1 MGFQELL
8 LTIGVSEFEFQIVI
22 RILVASL
29 CGAFI
34 GLEREKR
41 GSAAGIKTFSAVAIG
56 AAMAMIANEYL
67 TVVMGRGTG
76 DIARIG
82 AQVVSGI
89 GFLGAG
95 TIMVTGA
102 NKIKGLTTAA
112 LLWVTATIGLAA
124 GAGFY
129 AGAIGGTI
137 ILRGFSIVY
146 KWVDYMLAANSPK
159 MIISVDGDEE
169 LFMKPLVDFFRHSN
183 IRVKGLIRK
192 DELRWFDQDTCMV
205 IEIVLPKS
213 QKHNVVLAQIR
224 DIEGVLFCE
233 ELSK

>member
-1 MGFQELL
+1 MNFQELL
-8 LTIGVSEFEFQIVI
+8 LAIGVSQFEFQIVI
-22 RILVASL
+22 RLLVASL

-34 GLEREKR
+34 GLEREKK
-41 GSAAGIKTFSAVAIG
+41 GSAAGIKTFAAVCLG

-67 TVVMGRGTG
+67 TVVMGKGTG

-82 AQVVSGI
+82 AQVVSGV

-129 AGAIGGTI
+129 AGAIGGTL
-137 ILRGFSIVY
+137 ILRGFAKIY
-146 KWVDYMLAANSPK
+146 KLIDYQLAVNNPK
-159 MIISVDGDEE
+159 MIFCVDGNEE
-169 LFMKPLVDFFRHSN
+169 LFMQPLVTFFKHSN
-183 IRVKGLIRK
+183 IKVKSLVRK
-192 DELRWFDQDTCMV
+192 DELRWFEDDTCMV
-205 IEIVLPKS
+205 IEVVLPKS

-233 ELSK
+233 ELLK

>member
-8 LTIGVSEFEFQIVI
+8 LSIGVSEFEIQVVI

-41 GSAAGIKTFSAVAIG
+41 GSAAGIKTFSAVAVG

-95 TIMVTGA
+95 TIMVTGS

-124 GAGFY
+124 GSGFY
-129 AGAIGGTI
+129 AGAIGGTL
-137 ILRGFSIVY
+137 ILRGFAKVY
-146 KWVDYMLAANSPK
+146 KLIDYSLAVNNPK
-159 MIISVDGDEE
+159 MIICVDGDEE
-169 LFMKPLVDFFRHSN
+169 SFMRPLVEFFRHSN
-183 IRVKGLIRK
+183 IKVKSLVRK
-192 DELRWFDQDTCMV
+192 DELRWFDNDTCMV
-205 IEIVLPKS
+205 IELVLPKS

>member
-1 MGFQELL
+1 MSFQEFL
-8 LTIGVSEFEFQIVI
+8 LTIGVSEFEFQVVI

-34 GLEREKR
+34 GLEREKM
-41 GSAAGIKTFSAVAIG
+41 GSAAGIKTFSAVAVG

-82 AQVVSGI
+82 AQVISGI

-95 TIMVTGA
+95 TIMVTGS

-124 GAGFY
+124 GSGFY
-129 AGAIGGTI
+129 AGAIGGTL
-137 ILRGFSIVY
+137 ILRGFAQVY
-146 KWVDYMLAANSPK
+146 KWIDYSLAVNSPK

-169 LFMKPLVDFFRHSN
+169 SFMRPLVEFFRHSN
-183 IRVKGLIRK
+183 IKVKSLVRK
-192 DELRWFDQDTCMV
+192 DELRWFDNDTCMV
-205 IEIVLPKS
+205 IELVLPKS

>member
-1 MGFQELL
+1 MSFQEFLL
-8 LTIGVSEFEFQIVI
+8 SIGVSEFEFQIVI
-22 RILVASL
+22 RLLVASL

-41 GSAAGIKTFSAVAIG
+41 GSAAGIKTFSAVAVG

-95 TIMVTGA
+95 TIMVTGS

-129 AGAIGGTI
+129 AGAIGGTVV
-137 ILRGFSIVY
+137 LRGFAVVY
-146 KWVDYMLAANSPK
+146 KWIDYTLAVNNPK
-159 MIISVDGDEE
+159 MIICVDGDEE
-169 LFMKPLVDFFRHSN
+169 QFMNPLVTFFRHSN
-183 IRVKGLIRK
+183 IRVKSLVRK
-192 DELRWFDQDTCMV
+192 DELRWFDNDTCMV

-213 QKHNVVLAQIR
+213 QKHNVVLSQIR

-233 ELSK
+233 ELLK